1 MSIEFNCNAC
11 GKLLRVPE
19 GSAGKQA
26 RCPHCSTVMRIPT
39 ASSGPFETESSQ
51 TDTAAPGPET
61 GDPFGASGAD
71 NPFDDPLGL
80 SGQEATGQR
89 DALGQN
95 APGQNPFAE
104 KPTSSPYDSPTSGG
118 GAYGQPVGNYGFHPN
133 RAGTVLTLGIISVV
147 SSGLGVLSCCCGC
160 FAVLPIAGIGF
171 GIPAWIMGKADL
183 EKMTQGIMD
192 PTGYSNTKT
201 GMTTGMIGTILG
213 AIMLIGTIVLVI
225 LNLVFNIGA
234 GAFQNN
240 GF

>member
-1 MSIEFNCNAC
+1 MSIEFNCSAC

-19 GSAGKQA
+19 GSGGKQA
-26 RCPHCSTVMRIPT
+26 RCPHCSTVMRIPQ
-39 ASSGPFETESSQ
+39 ASSDAFETAGAQQEFVSSEPERGASLPESG
-51 TDTAAPGPET
+51 AE
-61 GDPFGASGAD
+61 DPFG
-71 NPFDDPLGL
+71 DPLGL
-80 SGQEATGQR
+80 SGQDELGQT
-89 DALGQN
+89 DVLGQN

-104 KPTSSPYDSPTSGG
+104 QHPGSPYASPKAGSGS
-118 GAYGQPVGNYGFHPN
+118 YGQPVGSYGMHPN

-160 FAVLPIAGIGF
+160 FAVLPIAGMGF

-183 EKMTQGIMD
+183 EKMAQGSMD

-213 AIMLIGTIVLVI
+213 ATLLIGTIVLVI
-225 LNLVFNIGA
+225 LNLVFNIGS
-234 GAFQNN
+234 GAFQNS